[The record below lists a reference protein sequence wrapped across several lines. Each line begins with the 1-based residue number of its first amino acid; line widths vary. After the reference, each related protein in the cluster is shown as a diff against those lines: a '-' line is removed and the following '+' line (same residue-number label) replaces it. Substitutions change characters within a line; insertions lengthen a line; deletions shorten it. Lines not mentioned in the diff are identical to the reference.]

1 MIERDFERR
10 ARMQRRACGVTFG
23 RYAFWLWAAW
33 VVLGAIAWV
42 FTLFGA
48 ASK

>member
-23 RYAFWLWAAW
+23 RYAFWWLA
-33 VVLGAIAWV
+33 VTIALYA
-42 FTLFGA
+42 LFWLFSPAGVA
-48 ASK
+48 P

>member
-23 RYAFWLWAAW
+23 RYMFWWALAS
-33 VVLGAIAWV
+33 IALTAYAYVADW
-42 FTLFGA
+42 FTLP
-48 ASK
+48 